1 MAFRYYFA
9 DCEDVDRHCGVLRH
23 SLAASPR
30 HHYSRSSG
38 QNDLWQAVRAYLL
51 DGFTMAYSYNMLRQ
65 LHCILLQEHKLS
77 QFCQQHVE
85 EGDL

>member
-38 QNDLWQAVRAYLL
+38 QNDL
-51 DGFTMAYSYNMLRQ
+51 
-65 LHCILLQEHKLS
+65 
-77 QFCQQHVE
+77 
-85 EGDL
+85 